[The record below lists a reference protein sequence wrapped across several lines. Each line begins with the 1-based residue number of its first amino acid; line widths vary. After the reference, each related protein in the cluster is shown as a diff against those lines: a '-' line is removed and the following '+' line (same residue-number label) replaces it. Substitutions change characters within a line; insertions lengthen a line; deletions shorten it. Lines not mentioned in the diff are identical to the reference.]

1 MVIFQYF
8 DLTPNRMQELFQHWD
23 VDHSGKITYE
33 ELLEGLRA
41 QKLDVP
47 VNPSTRT
54 KVRAIFGHAKDSGTL
69 EITISEFSTFLHRTK
84 LAMMFHEPLRR
95 GVYTRIKG
103 YQIFMQSAAG
113 ASRRPPSK
121 NNSKNNHNKGSNAD
135 TNAIYRP
142 SAELIIVD
150 YSKYDLEI
158 HCANPSSD
166 EDQSSRK
173 SLPQTV

>member
-1 MVIFQYF
+1 
-8 DLTPNRMQELFQHWD
+8 
-23 VDHSGKITYE
+23 
-33 ELLEGLRA
+33 
-41 QKLDVP
+41 
-47 VNPSTRT
+47 
-54 KVRAIFGHAKDSGTL
+54 
-69 EITISEFSTFLHRTK
+69 
-84 LAMMFHEPLRR
+84 MMFHEPLRR

-103 YQIFMQSAAG
+103 YQIFMQSSAG

-166 EDQSSRK
+166 EDPLPFTLDHEEARNYFFGSRNMNSSPMRWV
-173 SLPQTV
+173 SVERPDRNRRAS